1 MMRDLFKTLLIAL
14 AALAAGTTLAPNWV
28 SSEGRAAQAETSSP
42 VRILALGD
50 SLTQGFG
57 VPPGMDF
64 PTRLERALKARNLAV
79 TVINAGLS
87 GDTSTGGLARLDWS
101 LGDASNRPDAA
112 IVELGANDGLR
123 GLPVAAMEKNLDA
136 ILAKLKARNIPVLFA
151 GMKGPRNFGGQY
163 AADYDAVFPR
173 LAKKYDVLFYPFF
186 LEGVAL
192 DRALVQPDGLHP
204 NPRGV
209 DAIVTRITPLA
220 VQLVQQAQKQ
230 RAGSPAQQG
239 KQAK

>member
-1 MMRDLFKTLLIAL
+1 MMRNLFKTLLIAL
-14 AALAAGTTLAPNWV
+14 AALAAGAMLVPNWV
-28 SSEGRAAQAETSSP
+28 PSEARAGQAQASSP

-57 VPPGMDF
+57 VPRGMDF
-64 PTRLERALKARNLAV
+64 PARLERALKARNLAV

-87 GDTSTGGLARLDWS
+87 GDTSAGGLARLDWS
-101 LGDASNRPDAA
+101 LGDTANRPDAA

-136 ILAKLKARNIPVLFA
+136 ILEKLRARNIPVLFA
-151 GMKGPRNFGGQY
+151 GMKGPRNFGTQY
-163 AADYDAVFPR
+163 AADYDAVFPG
-173 LAKKYDVLFYPFF
+173 LAKKYAVLFYPFF

-192 DRALVQPDGLHP
+192 DPALVQPDGLHP
-204 NPRGV
+204 NPNGV

-230 RAGSPAQQG
+230 QAGNQT
-239 KQAK
+239 K